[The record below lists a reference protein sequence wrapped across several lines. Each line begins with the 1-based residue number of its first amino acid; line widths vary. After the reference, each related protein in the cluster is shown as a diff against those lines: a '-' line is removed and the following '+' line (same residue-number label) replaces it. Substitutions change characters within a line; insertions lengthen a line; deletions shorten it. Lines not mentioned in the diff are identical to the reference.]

1 MTTERRNLTN
11 EEREAILREVLLHS
25 NGSYLSRLPKG
36 LSQEL
41 TVKYSCHV
49 ATIRRVLA
57 VAKQQGVG
65 HGNMKVTVASRK
77 KGRVGRKKAFIAEQ
91 VKAKLLQV
99 PLAERTTLRSIAER
113 TWISLGSL
121 HRYLKL
127 GMFRSHSNAITP
139 FLTDA
144 NKYSRMK
151 YAVEFVGPTQE
162 LNNLLQYVHLDE
174 KWFYITK
181 ERRKFYLVPGE
192 KEPKRVCKSKR
203 YITKVMFLCAVAR
216 PRYVHGAEM
225 WWDGKIGI
233 WPIVESVQAQRA
245 SVNRPAGTLE
255 TKSITV
261 TKEVYRT
268 FLLDKVLPAIV
279 AKWPRGDDRAIKLQH
294 DNARAHATPSDA
306 KLKAALVM
314 KLFGDNA
321 YKVPHMSKRK
331 EERRGLLPQN
341 VTCPRD
347 FFDAARAKLD
357 GMASSELDR
366 VLAAELKE
374 ARCADELAQV
384 LEAIIV
390 AIALSDDESDDM
402 ISAMAEVG
410 IDPVWK
416 MTSMRSY
423 MYACWYCGWSLC
435 SLGGF
440 LR

>member
-57 VAKQQGVG
+57 VAKQQG
-65 HGNMKVTVASRK
+65 
-77 KGRVGRKKAFIAEQ
+77 
-91 VKAKLLQV
+91 
-99 PLAERTTLRSIAER
+99 
-113 TWISLGSL
+113 
-121 HRYLKL
+121 
-127 GMFRSHSNAITP
+127 
-139 FLTDA
+139 
-144 NKYSRMK
+144 
-151 YAVEFVGPTQE
+151 
-162 LNNLLQYVHLDE
+162 
-174 KWFYITK
+174 
-181 ERRKFYLVPGE
+181 
-192 KEPKRVCKSKR
+192 
-203 YITKVMFLCAVAR
+203 
-216 PRYVHGAEM
+216 
-225 WWDGKIGI
+225 
-233 WPIVESVQAQRA
+233 
-245 SVNRPAGTLE
+245 
-255 TKSITV
+255 
-261 TKEVYRT
+261 
-268 FLLDKVLPAIV
+268 
-279 AKWPRGDDRAIKLQH
+279 
-294 DNARAHATPSDA
+294 
-306 KLKAALVM
+306 
-314 KLFGDNA
+314 
-321 YKVPHMSKRK
+321 VPHMSKRK